1 MATIRWLRNIGVA
14 NITAAGAASLS
25 TADAGVAGV
34 SGICIAM
41 NGIAVNQN
49 PWVTL

>member
-1 MATIRWLRNIGVA
+1 M
-14 NITAAGAASLS
+14 TAAGAASLS

-34 SGICIAM
+34 SRTDIAM

-49 PWVTL
+49 PWVAL